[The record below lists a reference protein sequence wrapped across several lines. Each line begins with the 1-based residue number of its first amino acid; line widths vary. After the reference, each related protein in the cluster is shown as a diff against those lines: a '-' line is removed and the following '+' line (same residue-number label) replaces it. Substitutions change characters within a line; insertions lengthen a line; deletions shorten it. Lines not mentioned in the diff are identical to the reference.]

1 MHGVDQLVDTIQGNI
16 VPYPLKVLSH
26 LSALVEVEKEFC
38 ATNALLG

>member
-16 VPYPLKVLSH
+16 VPYPLKV
-26 LSALVEVEKEFC
+26 EKEFC